1 MGKEFQ
7 DMKIDFSNS
16 TGHLMEVELQ
26 ECSQWVQQTSQ
37 YKGKLN
43 LNKLFLNPLLE
54 LSLKE
59 DIKFM
64 LVI

>member
-1 MGKEFQ
+1 
-7 DMKIDFSNS
+7 
-16 TGHLMEVELQ
+16 MEVELQ